1 MKEEIYEPSFEEDL
15 IKEVRKLPGAF
26 AIAGGKRGAESRIKD
41 MPLFDLDRVEKL
53 INGSVDAHI
62 HAGPDPFVT
71 RVGDQVDLAIEAC
84 EAGLKAV
91 LFKTHHVSTAA
102 TAPLVQNAVNRWAD
116 EHGRKRLDVFGGT
129 VLNYCVGGLNPEAV
143 IVSARLGG
151 RVIWPPNTDSRH
163 YHQMIGLPGGIDIL
177 DENGKVVPA
186 MREILGLIKEADMV
200 LAMSCLGVKEVFYL
214 IDEAK
219 KIGVKSKRLNV
230 IHPNNYSSLMTAEQ
244 MKIAADKGAWIELT
258 CDSFGPPIN
267 FSWDVFM
274 EAYKTVGADRIIAAT
289 DVGIFRSWRPIAA
302 LRHFVTGMLTRGI
315 PDSDVEKMIKTNPTE
330 LLY

>member
-1 MKEEIYEPSFEEDL
+1 MYVMGRQE
-15 IKEVRKLPGAF
+15 
-26 AIAGGKRGAESRIKD
+26 
-41 MPLFDLDRVEKL
+41 
-53 INGSVDAHI
+53 
-62 HAGPDPFVT
+62 
-71 RVGDQVDLAIEAC
+71 IEA
-84 EAGLKAV
+84 V
-91 LFKTHHVSTAA
+91 
-102 TAPLVQNAVNRWAD
+102 
-116 EHGRKRLDVFGGT
+116 
-129 VLNYCVGGLNPEAV
+129 
-143 IVSARLGG
+143 
-151 RVIWPPNTDSRH
+151 
-163 YHQMIGLPGGIDIL
+163 
-177 DENGKVVPA
+177 GKVIESQ
-186 MREILGLIKEADMV
+186 RLFRYQDGKNGLADCFEAD
-200 LAMSCLGVKEVFYL
+200 L
-214 IDEAK
+214 AK